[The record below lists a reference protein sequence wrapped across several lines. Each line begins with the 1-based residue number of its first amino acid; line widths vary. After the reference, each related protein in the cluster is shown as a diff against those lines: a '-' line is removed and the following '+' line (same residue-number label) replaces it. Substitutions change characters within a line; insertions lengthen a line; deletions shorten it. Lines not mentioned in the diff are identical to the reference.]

1 MMTSAETTVIPFP
14 VSSYTNI
21 VRCCIA
27 TKIIVT
33 LATKNLLTGYRR
45 SEVNDSIIIIS
56 IIDMFNVT

>member
-1 MMTSAETTVIPFP
+1 MLHCNKNV
-14 VSSYTNI
+14 
-21 VRCCIA
+21 
-27 TKIIVT
+27 VT